1 MGDVEKGVRGTSTEN
16 KLDLEAIL
24 EGRTRSPVSLG
35 DLKAFLRTARRRE
48 QLGELAALDFLIAF
62 NRYKA
67 SFFAL
72 HPSQQAPD
80 PYTVIEQLSTV
91 GIDARP
97 PVPPKD
103 PQFSPVVFTNPQG
116 RSSDEAVKPSFPAVP
131 GRVLL
136 PGTVTA
142 SSPDAKHVEGHGR
155 KRSGPSNMDA
165 LPLLVL
171 DPTVQPLRS
180 ELQVI
185 VDSYLSGIA
194 STLLMTIVSSDV
206 ISLALS
212 ETELTT
218 HPSTLL
224 PVANTLAAHFNN
236 KVLPYFFRDAVVNL
250 SRTTSQGRLLMAILI
265 FVIAVGLSATFIVL
279 KSVFPR
285 WSRLALT
292 PLYLASIGYA
302 IGSQTGLCFWLAW
315 RGTREAKQYEED
327 EKAMAAERQM
337 RRFSTASGSAESTLH
352 DLLSQENKSHSCH
365 SIYTINAASLAEKG
379 YVGGAASTRVSS
391 KRSALQRLIKTASGD
406 PSTRPERPYSQQS
419 RKEWLIRMTGTA
431 TSTIRVEDKHV
442 RRAQTKIAIQVT
454 LLLGV
459 LTAAAMTVVV
469 ALP

>member
-1 MGDVEKGVRGTSTEN
+1 MGDVEKGDRGTASEN

-24 EGRTRSPVSLG
+24 DGRTRSPVSME
-35 DLKAFLRTARRRE
+35 DLKAFLRMERGSR
-48 QLGELAALDFLIAF
+48 LGELAGLDFLVAF

-72 HPSQQAPD
+72 HPSQQSPD
-80 PYTVIEQLSTV
+80 AYAVIEQLSTV

-103 PQFSPVVFTNPQG
+103 PGYSPVVFNSPQG
-116 RSSDEAVKPSFPAVP
+116 RPSDEQVKSSFPPLP

-136 PGTVTA
+136 PAGPNG
-142 SSPDAKHVEGHGR
+142 SSTTSKPVEGHTR
-155 KRSGPSNMDA
+155 NRSGPSGSDS

-185 VDSYLSGIA
+185 VDSYLSGFA
-194 STLLMTIVSSDV
+194 STLLMTIVPSDV

-224 PVANTLAAHFNN
+224 PVANTLMTHFNN

-265 FVIAVGLSATFIVL
+265 FVIAMGLSAMFIVL
-279 KSVFPR
+279 KSIFPR

-327 EKAMAAERQM
+327 EKALAAERQL
-337 RRFSTASGSAESTLH
+337 RRHSTASGSAESTLY
-352 DLLSQENKSHSCH
+352 DILSSENKSHSCH
-365 SIYTINAASLAEKG
+365 SIYTINAASLQKG
-379 YVGGAASTRVSS
+379 YLGSTTSTRVSS
-391 KRSALQRLIKTASGD
+391 KRSALRRLINTVSGNTSSQQEK
-406 PSTRPERPYSQQS
+406 PYAERP

-431 TSTIRVEDKHV
+431 TSTIPVDDSYV
-442 RRAQTKIAIQVT
+442 RRAQTKIAVQVT
-454 LLLGV
+454 LLLVVCTAGV
-459 LTAAAMTVVV
+459 MSVVV
-469 ALP
+469 AIP

>member
-1 MGDVEKGVRGTSTEN
+1 MTVLTHRPQFLHAPGCSCDVCSAPALWKTVLASSVTRPEPAATAESEQTQQVERNSFRIPSWIFPSTSAERKGMGDVEKGVRGTGSEN

-24 EGRTRSPVSLG
+24 DGRTRSPVSME
-35 DLKAFLRTARRRE
+35 DLKAFLRVERDNR
-48 QLGELAALDFLIAF
+48 LGELAALDFLVAF

-103 PQFSPVVFTNPQG
+103 PGYSPVVFVSPQG
-116 RSSDEAVKPSFPAVP
+116 RPSDEQVKSTFPALP
-131 GRVLL
+131 GRAVLPESTSGL
-136 PGTVTA
+136 P
-142 SSPDAKHVEGHGR
+142 SNPKPVEGHGR
-155 KRSGPSNMDA
+155 KRSVPSDGDG

-185 VDSYLSGIA
+185 VDSYLSGFA
-194 STLLMTIVSSDV
+194 STLLMSIVPSDV

-218 HPSTLL
+218 HPSALL
-224 PVANTLAAHFNN
+224 PVANTLMAHFNN
-236 KVLPYFFRDAVVNL
+236 KVLPFFFRDAVVNL
-250 SRTTSQGRLLMAILI
+250 SRTTSHGRLLMAILI
-265 FVIAVGLSATFIVL
+265 FVIAMGLSAMFIVL

-327 EKAMAAERQM
+327 EKALAAERQL
-337 RRFSTASGSAESTLH
+337 RRHSTASGSAESTL
-352 DLLSQENKSHSCH
+352 
-365 SIYTINAASLAEKG
+365 
-379 YVGGAASTRVSS
+379 
-391 KRSALQRLIKTASGD
+391 
-406 PSTRPERPYSQQS
+406 
-419 RKEWLIRMTGTA
+419 
-431 TSTIRVEDKHV
+431 
-442 RRAQTKIAIQVT
+442 
-454 LLLGV
+454 
-459 LTAAAMTVVV
+459 
-469 ALP
+469 

>member
-1 MGDVEKGVRGTSTEN
+1 MGDVEKGVRGTAAEN

-24 EGRTRSPVSLG
+24 DGRTRSPVSLD
-35 DLKAFLRTARRRE
+35 DLKAFLRVERAGR
-48 QLGELAALDFLIAF
+48 LGELAALDFLVAF

-103 PQFSPVVFTNPQG
+103 PGYSPVVFTSPQG
-116 RSSDEAVKPSFPAVP
+116 RSSSFPALP

-136 PGTVTA
+136 PAGPTG
-142 SSPDAKHVEGHGR
+142 SPTNSKPVEGHGR
-155 KRSGPSNMDA
+155 QRSGPSGSDP

-185 VDSYLSGIA
+185 VDSYLSGFS
-194 STLLMTIVSSDV
+194 STLLMSIVPSDL

-224 PVANTLAAHFNN
+224 PVANTLTTHFNS
-236 KVLPYFFRDAVVNL
+236 KVLPHFFRDAVINL

-265 FVIAVGLSATFIVL
+265 FVIAMGLSAMFIVL

-327 EKAMAAERQM
+327 EKALAAERQL
-337 RRFSTASGSAESTLH
+337 RRHSTVASGSAESTLY
-352 DLLSQENKSHSCH
+352 DILSQENKSNSCH
-365 SIYTINAASLAEKG
+365 SIYTINATSLVEKG
-379 YVGGAASTRVSS
+379 YLGRTASTRASS
-391 KRSALQRLIKTASGD
+391 KRSGLRRLIQTISGNTSSQHEQ
-406 PSTRPERPYSQQS
+406 PYEERS

-431 TSTIRVEDKHV
+431 TSTIPVEDSYV
-442 RRAQTKIAIQVT
+442 RRAQTKIAVQVT
-454 LLLGV
+454 LLLAVCTAGV
-459 LTAAAMTVVV
+459 MSVVV
-469 ALP
+469 AIP